1 MKVAVRA
8 EVIYL
13 HGNASCRIAACELL
27 RHSQPSATHAFG
39 MHNEVKD
46 LAIAC
51 WALLLKEQ
59 KGGGQSGPSRVVQ
72 PSTVTTCHW
81 PGSVWERA
89 KGQTQVLEAE
99 PSNVFRSGQ
108 ISDMVATCVFSSSI
122 SSPGSLRFSPSSRGA
137 RALGRVSIEPFEA
150 T

>member
-99 PSNVFRSGQ
+99 PSMASRR
-108 ISDMVATCVFSSSI
+108 VAPRRHFKAVEAAPALRYHGLLHGLLRRRSSI
-122 SSPGSLRFSPSSRGA
+122 APVKGSPLGA
-137 RALGRVSIEPFEA
+137 H
-150 T
+150 